1 MIRVKNLS
9 ITLGSFVMK
18 HINLEINTGEYFIL
32 IGPTGCGKTV
42 LIETLVGIRKPD
54 SGEIWINNKDVTSKF
69 PEERNVGYLPQD
81 FALFPNMTVEENIAF
96 GLKAR
101 RKEKKYIQSVISNLA
116 ESLGISNLLL
126 RYTQGLSGGEKQR
139 VALARAL
146 ATEPE
151 VVFLDE
157 PLSSVDEN
165 NREILCNELKE
176 IHSRFKT
183 TFIHV
188 SHSFEEVSEMADR
201 IAVINSGTV
210 EQVDTVENIMY
221 HPVSKF
227 VAQFTRTKNIF
238 KGTIKGNEIFINE
251 NIRLKTKYKTSGNV
265 LITIRQEVIKILEEP
280 KEEYDNVFKGK
291 IVNLKNRNNIISI
304 VIDIG
309 IPITLYTMDYEL
321 VERIKSKSI
330 VYIRI
335 PIESINVI
343 NL

>member
-1 MIRVKNLS
+1 MIQVKNLS

-18 HINLEINTGEYFIL
+18 HINLEVNTGEYFIL

-54 SGEIWINNKDVTSKF
+54 SGEIWINTQNVTSLF

-101 RKEKKYIQSVISNLA
+101 RKEKKYIRTVINRLA
-116 ESLGISNLLL
+116 ESLNISHLLL
-126 RYTQGLSGGEKQR
+126 RHTQGLSGGEKQR

-188 SHSFEEVSEMADR
+188 SHNFEEVSEMADR
-201 IAVINSGTV
+201 IAVINRGAV
-210 EQVDTVENIMY
+210 EQVDTVENIIY
-221 HPVSKF
+221 HPVNRF

-238 KGTIKGNEIFINE
+238 EGTINGNEILINE
-251 NIRLKTKYKTSGNV
+251 NIRLKTKYKTTGNV
-265 LITIRQEVIKILEEP
+265 LITMRQEVIKILEES

-291 IVNLKNRNNIISI
+291 IVKLAKRNNIVSI

-309 IPITLYTMDYEL
+309 IPITLYTMDYDL
-321 VERIKSKSI
+321 AERIKSKSI

-335 PIESINVI
+335 PIESIHVI
-343 NL
+343 NI

>member
-1 MIRVKNLS
+1 
-9 ITLGSFVMK
+9 MK
-18 HINLEINTGEYFIL
+18 HINLEVNTGEYFVL

-42 LIETLVGIRKPD
+42 LIETLVGLRKPD
-54 SGEIWINNKDVTSKF
+54 SGEIWINNQNVTSQF

-101 RKEKKYIQSVISNLA
+101 RKEEKHIQSVINRLA
-116 ESLGISNLLL
+116 ESLNISHLLL

-157 PLSSVDEN
+157 PLSSVDEYS
-165 NREILCNELKE
+165 REILCNELKE
-176 IHSRFKT
+176 IHSRFKK

-188 SHSFEEVSEMADR
+188 SHNFEEISEMADR
-201 IAVINSGTV
+201 MAVINKGAI
-210 EQVDTVENIMY
+210 EQIDTVEKIIY
-221 HPVSKF
+221 HPVNGF

-238 KGTIKGNEIFINE
+238 KGTISGNEILIDE
-251 NIRLKTKYKTSGNV
+251 NIRLKTKYNTTGNV
-265 LITIRQEVIKILEEP
+265 LITMRQEVIKILEES
-280 KEEYDNVFKGK
+280 KGGNDNIFKGK

-304 VIDIG
+304 TIDIG
-309 IPITLYTMDYEL
+309 IPITICTMDYDL
-321 VERIKSKSI
+321 VERIKSKSS
-330 VYIRI
+330 VYIKI
-335 PIESINVI
+335 PIESIHVMKI
-343 NL
+343 S

>member
-1 MIRVKNLS
+1 MIRVKNLRIS
-9 ITLGSFVMK
+9 LRSFVMMN
-18 HINLEINTGEYFIL
+18 INLEINTGEYFIL

-54 SGEIWINNKDVTSKF
+54 SGEIWINNQNATSQF

-81 FALFPNMTVEENIAF
+81 FSLFPHMTVEENIAF

-201 IAVINSGTV
+201 IAVINNGTV
-210 EQVDTVENIMY
+210 EQVDTVENIIY

-238 KGTIKGNEIFINE
+238 EGTTNGNEILVNE
-251 NIRLKTKYKTSGNV
+251 NIRLTTKYKTTGTV
-265 LITIRQEVIKILEEP
+265 LITIRQEVIKILEES
-280 KEEYDNVFKGK
+280 KEGYDNVFKGK
-291 IVNLKNRNNIISI
+291 IIKLAKRNNIVSI

-309 IPITLYTMDYEL
+309 IPITIYTMDYEL

-335 PIESINVI
+335 PIESIHVI
-343 NL
+343 NV

>member
-1 MIRVKNLS
+1 MILVKNLN
-9 ITLGSFVMK
+9 ITLGSFVME
-18 HINLEINTGEYFIL
+18 HVNLEVNTGEYFIL

-54 SGEIWINNKDVTSKF
+54 SGEIWINTQNVTYQF

-101 RKEKKYIQSVISNLA
+101 RKDKKHIPSVISRLA
-116 ESLGISNLLL
+116 ESLNISHLLS

-201 IAVINSGTV
+201 IAVINSGAV

-221 HPVSKF
+221 HPVNGF

-238 KGTIKGNEIFINE
+238 KGTMSGDEVLINE
-251 NIRLKTKYKTSGNV
+251 NIRLKTKYKTTGDV
-265 LITIRQEVIKILEEP
+265 LITMRQEVVKILEES
-280 KEEYDNVFKGK
+280 KEEYDNVFRGK
-291 IVNLKNRNNIISI
+291 IVDFKNRNNIIS
-304 VIDIG
+304 VVVDIG
-309 IPITLYTMDYEL
+309 IPITIYTMDYDL
-321 VERIKSKSI
+321 VERIKSQDI
-330 VYIRI
+330 VYIKI
-335 PIESINVI
+335 PIGSIHVI
-343 NL
+343 NI

>member
-18 HINLEINTGEYFIL
+18 DINLEVNTGEYFIL

-54 SGEIWINNKDVTSKF
+54 SGEIWINNQNVTYQF
-69 PEERNVGYLPQD
+69 PEDRNVGYLPQD
-81 FALFPNMTVEENIAF
+81 FALFPNMTVEANIAF

-101 RKEKKYIQSVISNLA
+101 RREKKYIRTVINRLA
-116 ESLGISNLLL
+116 ESLSISHLLL

-146 ATEPE
+146 ATEPG
-151 VVFLDE
+151 VIFLDE

-165 NREILCNELKE
+165 SREILCNELKE

-201 IAVINSGTV
+201 IAVINGGAV

-221 HPVSKF
+221 HPVNRF

-238 KGTIKGNEIFINE
+238 EGTISGNEILINE
-251 NIRLKTKYKTSGNV
+251 NIRLKTIYKTTGNV
-265 LITIRQEVIKILEEP
+265 LITIRQEVIKILEEL
-280 KEEYDNVFKGK
+280 KEEYDNVFRGK
-291 IVNLKNRNNIISI
+291 IVKLTKRNNIVSI

-330 VYIRI
+330 VYIMI
-335 PIESINVI
+335 PRESINVI
-343 NL
+343 NI